1 MREYYE
7 AAGELKPS
15 KKGAALDSDMLHT
28 LADQLQEI
36 NAQVDRMAA
45 SGAGA
50 GSSKASGAAAAA
62 AAAAKPQQA
71 AAAAPV
77 KAEAGRAARQ

>member
-15 KKGAALDSDMLHT
+15 KKGAALDSDMLQT
-28 LADQLQEI
+28 LADKLQEI
-36 NAQVDRMAA
+36 NAQVDRMAP

-50 GSSKASGAAAAA
+50 GSSKASGTAA
-62 AAAAKPQQA
+62 AAAAKPQQ